1 MNKKLILILTE
12 QRTGSHLLNEALSF
26 YSPIQAVNEF
36 FLHPGFH
43 QDKEITPYE
52 LLLTEYQCNQL
63 FDFLNVEQG
72 SYIEL
77 IKQVN
82 LNPVKSLLKLYEISE
97 DSLAVKIHRHQF
109 EKYQLDELLNLS
121 YVEIIILERSNRMA
135 RYISLLKA
143 NQTDIWHGI
152 DTSKLQVVVDK
163 DEFIKEEQQS
173 LNWFNKIKQLVS
185 SKDYLEVNYEK
196 DLEDLNKDNF
206 YNLFDPWFEKI
217 NLSVTKTNYKLK
229 LFKKQ
234 NRSKIQ
240 YSILNYKEIKDLV

>member
-26 YSPIQAVNEF
+26 YSPIQAINEF

-43 QDKEITPYE
+43 QTKEITPYE
-52 LLLTEYQCNQL
+52 IFLTKSQCDQL
-63 FDFLNVEQG
+63 FDFLNVDRG

-77 IKQVN
+77 IEQVN
-82 LNPVKSLLKLYEISE
+82 LNPIDSLTKLYEVST

-109 EKYQLDELLNLS
+109 EKYQLDKLLELP
-121 YVEIIILERSNRMA
+121 YVEVIILQRSNRMA
-135 RYISLLKA
+135 RYVSLLKA

-152 DTSKLQVVVDK
+152 DTSNLQVVVDK
-163 DEFIKEEQQS
+163 DEFVKEEQLS
-173 LNWFNKIKQLVS
+173 INWFDKIKQQVS
-185 SKDYLEVNYEK
+185 SKNYLEVNYER
-196 DLEDLNKDNF
+196 DLENLNKDNF

-234 NRSKIQ
+234 NKSKLQ
-240 YSILNYKEIKDLV
+240 HSIVNYKEIKYFV